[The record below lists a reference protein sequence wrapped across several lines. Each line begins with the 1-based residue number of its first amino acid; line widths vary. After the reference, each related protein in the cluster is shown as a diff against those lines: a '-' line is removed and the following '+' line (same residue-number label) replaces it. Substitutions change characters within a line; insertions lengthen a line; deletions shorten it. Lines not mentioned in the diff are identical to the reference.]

1 MDEAALASALE
12 ALGAAAD
19 ERERLTA
26 GARAVLPSP
35 HLEDAT
41 GAALRLA
48 LAAAAHPVWLGRFGP
63 QLLATADASRE
74 LLPFERGV
82 AAHVKALLAWRHQ
95 RDLQE
100 ALAWIEEGHAA
111 LDAAG
116 AEGARYVGRL
126 GDTLGQVLLHQ
137 GRFVPARRAFE
148 EALAAKRAAGDAEG
162 VALTLGNLARLLM
175 AVGEFRLAQDLLRE
189 DLAFVA
195 SRPETPARIGWQ
207 LATELATCEME
218 TGQLD
223 AAARRLED
231 VRAAA
236 HAAGERI
243 TEAFA
248 TVHAGRLALRRGEA
262 AAARDAAAQ
271 VTALLDD
278 AAADAWAELRGL
290 AAHLE
295 GQAREAL
302 GDRDGARRALDA
314 ARRWYAAAPR
324 VTPLEQAELL
334 EAIAWHAEADG
345 DSRAAGEAL
354 REALHALDATGAEAF
369 RARLDA
375 RLKETDEA
383 LWTLHASGR
392 FMGHAELER
401 LLDEAGRGGFRGHD
415 AEVAVLFSDLRG
427 FTALTERL
435 GAETLVATLNGYF
448 EDMTRAIEAF
458 GGRVDKF
465 IGDAVMAVF
474 PAGCHADGHGVAA
487 VRAALAMQ
495 VELARMNRHLPAGIG
510 PLRASAGVHAGQV
523 VAGLVGS
530 PRKRSFTVLGDVVNT
545 ASRLEGM
552 CKQLEAPLLVSEAL
566 VEALPDPAAWSSIPL
581 GRFRPKGRGAA
592 VGVHALLGRAE
603 ATDAALTARARD
615 AAAAFALRAAGQDA
629 AAQDAFGRLA
639 AAPGPGRG
647 AFVRWAAAPALRPS
661 MASSA
666 DAVEDALQ
674 LEEK

>member
-295 GQAREAL
+295 GRHARPSGIATARAVRSMPHVAGTPRRRASHRSSRRSSSKRSL
-302 GDRDGARRALDA
+302 GTPRPTAIPRRRRGPARGAPCAGRDGRRGV
-314 ARRWYAAAPR
+314 PGT
-324 VTPLEQAELL
+324 V
-334 EAIAWHAEADG
+334 G
-345 DSRAAGEAL
+345 RA
-354 REALHALDATGAEAF
+354 
-369 RARLDA
+369 
-375 RLKETDEA
+375 LKETDEA

-474 PAGCHADGHGVAA
+474 PAGATPTATAWLRSAPRSPCRSSWHA
-487 VRAALAMQ
+487 
-495 VELARMNRHLPAGIG
+495 
-510 PLRASAGVHAGQV
+510 
-523 VAGLVGS
+523 
-530 PRKRSFTVLGDVVNT
+530 
-545 ASRLEGM
+545 
-552 CKQLEAPLLVSEAL
+552 
-566 VEALPDPAAWSSIPL
+566 
-581 GRFRPKGRGAA
+581 
-592 VGVHALLGRAE
+592 
-603 ATDAALTARARD
+603 
-615 AAAAFALRAAGQDA
+615 
-629 AAQDAFGRLA
+629 
-639 AAPGPGRG
+639 
-647 AFVRWAAAPALRPS
+647 
-661 MASSA
+661 
-666 DAVEDALQ
+666 
-674 LEEK
+674 